1 MKQNKITR
9 GSLQTKLTLVI
20 LSIVTLVL
28 LMTSTLFIGANYYF
42 ANKTLIKEANTISQ
56 LTAHQLET
64 AIIFDHEDGVIETL
78 EDVIKRS
85 NIIQASVHLKNG
97 EVYTSTGINKK
108 TAIFNHQHCKSNSF
122 YSIELNSCYAIK
134 DGNKTIAH
142 IHLVFSRESLFS
154 QQYTQ
159 IFIFILSIL
168 TSLIFSLIVTKY
180 LSHSLTRPLNKLAQL
195 TNKIAKE
202 KDFSSRGKVTI
213 TCTTEIITLNQ
224 SFNKMLDEIELKDKE
239 LQRYTVNLEQLV
251 AERTASLEKALDQAT
266 QANASKSEFLSNMSH
281 ELRTPLHG
289 ILSFARIGLKKYETA
304 NADNLFKY
312 FDRINTSGERLLALL
327 NDLLDL
333 SKLEAGKMQISKQ
346 KQSLLSIAKN
356 CVAEQSASLNE
367 KQQILLWENEICDT
381 EAYFDS
387 GLISQVMA
395 NLLSNAIKFTPERKV
410 IKIRFS
416 KIDYQNQPAIQLS
429 VEDRGIGIPKDELG
443 CVFDKFIQSSKTK
456 TNAGGTGLG
465 LAICQNIIDLHKGKI
480 WAESIEAGGTRVS
493 FILPVRLTEG

>member
-1 MKQNKITR
+1 MKRNKIIR
-9 GSLQTKLTLVI
+9 GSLQKKLTLVI

-28 LMTSTLFIGANYYF
+28 LMTSTLFICANYYF
-42 ANKTLIKEANTISQ
+42 ANKTLKKEANTISQ
-56 LTAHQLET
+56 LTAHQLEA

-97 EVYTSTGINKK
+97 EVYASTGIHKK

-168 TSLIFSLIVTKY
+168 TSLIFSLIVTKH
-180 LSHSLTRPLNKLAQL
+180 LSHTLIRPLNKLAQL

-202 KDFSSRGKVTI
+202 KDFSSRGKVTL
-213 TCTTEIITLNQ
+213 TCTTEILTLNQ

-239 LQRYTVNLEQLV
+239 LQRYTINLEQLV
-251 AERTASLEKALDQAT
+251 AERTESLEKALEQAT

-281 ELRTPLHG
+281 ELRTPLHA
-289 ILSFARIGLKKYETA
+289 ILSFARFGLKNYETA
-304 NADNLFKY
+304 TAEKLFKY

-333 SKLEAGKMQISKQ
+333 SKLEAGKMLLNKQ
-346 KQSLLSIAKN
+346 KMSLVSVAKD
-356 CVAEQSASLNE
+356 CVAEQSASLKE
-367 KQQILLWENEICDT
+367 KQQILLWDNKGFNT
-381 EAYFDS
+381 EANFDPVR
-387 GLISQVMA
+387 IAQVIT
-395 NLLSNAIKFTPERKV
+395 NLLSNAIKFSPERK
-410 IKIRFS
+410 IITICFS
-416 KIDYQNQPAIQLS
+416 EVDYHNQAAIQLTL
-429 VEDRGIGIPKDELG
+429 EDQGAGIPKDELEHI
-443 CVFDKFIQSSKTK
+443 FDKFIQSSKTK

-465 LAICQNIIDLHKGKI
+465 LAICQNIIGLHKGKI
-480 WAESIEAGGTRVS
+480 WAESVQAGGARLS
-493 FILPVRLTEG
+493 FILPVR